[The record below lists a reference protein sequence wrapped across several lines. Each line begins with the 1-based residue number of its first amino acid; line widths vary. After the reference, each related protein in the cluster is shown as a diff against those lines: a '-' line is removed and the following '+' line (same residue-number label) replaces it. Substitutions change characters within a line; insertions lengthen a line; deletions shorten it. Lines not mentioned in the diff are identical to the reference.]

1 MSSEQ
6 LSVVNEHLRTLAART
21 SAAGRGQGLAAM
33 RRMTEQYGV
42 VDSACG
48 RLHTTVIPTE
58 VAGVP
63 AEWHVPAG
71 ADTGLR
77 LLYLHGG
84 GWMAGSL
91 SSHRAMVSTLT
102 AAVGGVG
109 LALDYRLAP
118 EHGFPAGL
126 DDCVAAYRWLVANG
140 PDGPSP
146 ARATVIAGDSA
157 GGNLTLT
164 TLIVLRDTGGP
175 LPDAAVALSPVTTFR
190 DDGES
195 RTTRR
200 EIDPIISG
208 EGGMGGLA
216 KLYLQGA
223 AEPTDPRAA
232 PIEDHF
238 GGLPPILIETGD
250 AEILL
255 SDSVDYA
262 ARARAAGADVTLTV
276 TDHMPHIFPIFAGFL
291 PEADEAVARI
301 ASFIA
306 GRCRPA

>member
-1 MSSEQ
+1 MPSEQ
-6 LSVVNEHLRTLAART
+6 LSVVNDHLRNLAAQT
-21 SAAGRGQGLAAM
+21 AAAGRGRGLAAM
-33 RRMTEQYGV
+33 RRMTEQYGL
-42 VDSACG
+42 VDAACG
-48 RLHTTVIPTE
+48 RLHTTVVPTE
-58 VAGVP
+58 VEGVP
-63 AEWHVPAG
+63 AEWHMAPG
-71 ADTGLR
+71 GDSGLR

-91 SSHRAMVSTLT
+91 SSHRALVSSLT
-102 AAVGGVG
+102 AAIGGVG

-118 EHGFPAGL
+118 EHSFPAGL
-126 DDCVAAYRWLVANG
+126 DDCVAAYRWLCDNG

-157 GGNLTLT
+157 GGNLTLAS
-164 TLIVLRDTGGP
+164 LIVLRDTGGRRP
-175 LPDAAVALSPVTTFR
+175 EAAVALSPVTTFG

-195 RTTRR
+195 RASRR
-200 EIDPIISG
+200 DLDPIISG
-208 EGGMGGLA
+208 AAGMGGLA
-216 KLYLQGA
+216 KLYLQGG

-232 PIEDHF
+232 PIEDSF
-238 GGLPPILIETGD
+238 ADLPPILIETGD

-291 PEADEAVARI
+291 PEADEAMTRMA
-301 ASFIA
+301 AFITR
-306 GRCRPA
+306 RC

>member
-1 MSSEQ
+1 MPSEQ
-6 LSVVNEHLRTLAART
+6 LSVVNDHLRALAACT
-21 SAAGRGQGLAAM
+21 AAAGRGQGLAAL

-42 VDSACG
+42 VDAACG
-48 RLHTTVIPTE
+48 RLHTAVAPTE

-63 AEWHVPAG
+63 AEWHIAPG
-71 ADTGLR
+71 ADLGRR

-102 AAVGGVG
+102 AAIGGVG

-126 DDCVAAYRWLVANG
+126 DDCVAAYRWLRANG

-146 ARATVIAGDSA
+146 ARATAIAGDSA
-157 GGNLTLT
+157 GGNLTLA
-164 TLIVLRDTGGP
+164 TLIVLRDSGDP

-195 RTTRR
+195 RTSRR
-200 EIDPIISG
+200 EADPIISG

-232 PIEDHF
+232 PLEDTCT
-238 GGLPPILIETGD
+238 GLPPILIETGD
-250 AEILL
+250 AEVLL

-262 ARARAAGADVTLTV
+262 ARAKAAGADVTLTV

-291 PEADEAVARI
+291 PEADEAMARI
-301 ASFIA
+301 AAFITE
-306 GRCRPA
+306 RC